1 MRMALLGDVMLGRL
15 VGEAVPRRAPES
27 FWGDVLPLL
36 RGADLVVAN
45 LECAVTTHARPW
57 TRTPKVFHFRAPPEA
72 VNVLRAAGV
81 RLVSLANNHVLDFE
95 ERGLADTL
103 LHLDAAGI
111 VHAGA
116 GVDLEAAE
124 SPALVEA
131 GGVRVGVVAA
141 TDNEPDWEAGP
152 GKPGTSW
159 LPVVA
164 DEAILDRVGRRAAEA
179 RGRGADLVVLSLHW
193 GPNMVVR
200 PPEEFRRFARGV
212 LERGVDLVHGHS
224 SHVFQ
229 GVEVHRGKPVLYD
242 TGDFLDDYAV
252 DPVLRNDLSLLF
264 LAEVEGGAVRELRM
278 VPVRLELAVVNRA
291 RGDDLEDVV
300 ARMKALCAEL
310 GTRPEWDPEV
320 GALVLR
326 PGDDAGRRPA
336 SHRPALR
343 DTSSS

>member
-15 VGEAVPRRAPES
+15 VGETVPRRRPES

-36 RGADLVVAN
+36 RDADLVLAN

-57 TRTPKVFHFRAPPEA
+57 TRTPKVFHFRAPPDA

-95 ERGLADTL
+95 ERGLTDTL

-111 VHAGA
+111 AHAGA
-116 GVDLEAAE
+116 GVDLDAAE
-124 SPALVEA
+124 APALVEA
-131 GGVRVGVVAA
+131 GGVKVGVIAA
-141 TDNEPDWEAGP
+141 TDNEPGWEAGS
-152 GKPGTSW
+152 GRPGTSW

-164 DEAILDRVGRRAAEA
+164 DEEILDHVGRRAAEA
-179 RGRGADLVVLSLHW
+179 RGRGAELVVLSLHW
-193 GPNMVVR
+193 GPNLVVR

-229 GVEVHRGKPVLYD
+229 GVEVHGGKPVLYD

-264 LAEVEGGAVRELRM
+264 LAEVEGGEVRELRM
-278 VPVRLELAVVNRA
+278 VPVRLDLAVVNRA
-291 RGDDLEDVV
+291 RGPDRDEVV
-300 ARMKALCAEL
+300 TRMKALCAEL
-310 GTRPEWDPEV
+310 GTHPEWDPGG

-326 PGDDAGRRPA
+326 PAP
-336 SHRPALR
+336 HRPAR
-343 DTSSS
+343 PDTSRS